1 MGQFETQ
8 KQYLTYA
15 FMRHRNKSLP
25 IENDKYRF
33 MDTTGLYPGF
43 KENKTSRVVMCSCIK
58 NALKKDINMLNKTGE
73 YYVKKDDL
81 FSYDI
86 IVHFAPL
93 LPKDVFKNID
103 FKMLMEFQYKN
114 NIDVDRLLKYIIFED
129 RICRLCNVE
138 DGESKSLTKEE
149 FLDFKLFY
157 KHQVMNELD
166 LYDDFFGGKCPSY
179 SIQVYENEDD
189 GSIYSKTDIKDLH
202 EIKKAIPMHRDD
214 DGELLSWTRFWRG
227 KCENTSYED
236 IDLVM
241 KSRLNYGKALGKWKR
256 EEELYQLIKKVYKKY
271 NVIYQYKPLFLKNPY
286 GGQQSIDIYIEDI
299 KIGIEYQGKQ
309 HYEAISIFGGDE
321 GLLQTQL
328 RDRRKLDKCT
338 ENGVKVVYIKYDEKF
353 SQKMIK
359 EKIEKAILEDIT
371 IQNKEVG

>member
-1 MGQFETQ
+1 
-8 KQYLTYA
+8 
-15 FMRHRNKSLP
+15 
-25 IENDKYRF
+25 
-33 MDTTGLYPGF
+33 
-43 KENKTSRVVMCSCIK
+43 
-58 NALKKDINMLNKTGE
+58 
-73 YYVKKDDL
+73 
-81 FSYDI
+81 
-86 IVHFAPL
+86 
-93 LPKDVFKNID
+93 
-103 FKMLMEFQYKN
+103 MEFQYKN

-236 IDLVM
+236 ID
-241 KSRLNYGKALGKWKR
+241 
-256 EEELYQLIKKVYKKY
+256 
-271 NVIYQYKPLFLKNPY
+271 
-286 GGQQSIDIYIEDI
+286 
-299 KIGIEYQGKQ
+299 
-309 HYEAISIFGGDE
+309 
-321 GLLQTQL
+321 
-328 RDRRKLDKCT
+328 
-338 ENGVKVVYIKYDEKF
+338 
-353 SQKMIK
+353 
-359 EKIEKAILEDIT
+359 
-371 IQNKEVG
+371 